1 MPQKNQ
7 IVELIISDMTH
18 EGSGIGHL
26 DGMAVFVP
34 GSAVGDRLR
43 VRLVKVNKTHCY
55 GRIEQVATPSSDRIK
70 PDCPVSQRCGG
81 CVFRHISYAAEL
93 RHKQAFV
100 QSNLQRI
107 GGISIDLEPIEA
119 SPLESGY
126 RNKAQ
131 YPVRMQKGRLAAGFF
146 APRTHEVVDCHH
158 CKLQP
163 AFFGELLE
171 ALLGYLTEFR
181 VPVYDETTGKGLFRH
196 LYLRY
201 GQRTEEV
208 MVCLVVNGRALPEE
222 QTLVQILLKV
232 CPQVVSVV
240 LNTNDRNT
248 NVILGPYTRTLYGKP
263 QISDLLCGV
272 RFDLSP
278 HAFYQVNAL
287 GAERLYQIAAEYAGL
302 TGRETVLDFYCGAGT
317 IGLSMAH
324 LCREVIGVEIVPQ
337 AVENARENARKN
349 EIDTARF
356 ICADASDAA
365 LRLNQEG
372 IRPDVVLLDP
382 PRKGCAQDVL
392 HTVAEMCPERIVYIS
407 CNSATLSR
415 DLALLETL
423 GYQTVRGRPVDL
435 FPRTNHVE
443 TVILMSKVNPQQHK
457 KH

>member
-171 ALLGYLTEFR
+171 AVLGYLTEFR

-208 MVCLVVNGRALPEE
+208 MVCLVVNGRALP
-222 QTLVQILLKV
+222 
-232 CPQVVSVV
+232 
-240 LNTNDRNT
+240 
-248 NVILGPYTRTLYGKP
+248 
-263 QISDLLCGV
+263 
-272 RFDLSP
+272 
-278 HAFYQVNAL
+278 
-287 GAERLYQIAAEYAGL
+287 
-302 TGRETVLDFYCGAGT
+302 
-317 IGLSMAH
+317 
-324 LCREVIGVEIVPQ
+324 
-337 AVENARENARKN
+337 
-349 EIDTARF
+349 
-356 ICADASDAA
+356 
-365 LRLNQEG
+365 
-372 IRPDVVLLDP
+372 
-382 PRKGCAQDVL
+382 
-392 HTVAEMCPERIVYIS
+392 
-407 CNSATLSR
+407 
-415 DLALLETL
+415 
-423 GYQTVRGRPVDL
+423 
-435 FPRTNHVE
+435 
-443 TVILMSKVNPQQHK
+443 
-457 KH
+457 